1 MLLERG
7 SPRQAARARQWAR
20 AFTHKCVANFG
31 LKERR
36 RARTVRTD
44 DDLPATISK
53 PTQSIG
59 RQSPRM
65 PWELAETREFTMT
78 AIESTAF
85 GRLESEGRLL
95 KPAHK
100 APTKQAGRFGFR
112 GEIAVSLDPPVN
124 LEAAFASAR
133 DGETTLSFLA
143 GSLGSYKQLPALVEM
158 LGDSAGPGGKYFI
171 YVSDLDRAS
180 RYQIGF
186 NDVSLYVLPI
196 DDTSVYNELID
207 FLYLDK
213 TKMKKFDTAEK
224 IDVIADG
231 AEKYDQA
238 YEVIS
243 YEEGLKRLGL

>member
-1 MLLERG
+1 
-7 SPRQAARARQWAR
+7 
-20 AFTHKCVANFG
+20 
-31 LKERR
+31 
-36 RARTVRTD
+36 
-44 DDLPATISK
+44 
-53 PTQSIG
+53 
-59 RQSPRM
+59 
-65 PWELAETREFTMT
+65 MT

-100 APTKQAGRFGFR
+100 APTNHEGRFGFR

-124 LEAAFASAR
+124 LAAAFAAAR
-133 DGETTLSFLA
+133 DGETALSFLA
-143 GSLGSYKQLPALVEM
+143 GSLESYKQLPALVEM

-224 IDVIADG
+224 IDVIVDG

-238 YEVIS
+238 YEVIT